1 MKNFLNDVI
10 KPNNR
15 EQLVQGIND
24 YWNNHLKIEDIV
36 TKINHLDNILKSI
49 VILKGSATGY

>member
-15 EQLVQGIND
+15 EQLVQGITTI
-24 YWNNHLKIEDIV
+24 KIGWCEIGSNFQLV
-36 TKINHLDNILKSI
+36 SI
-49 VILKGSATGY
+49 IAN

>member
-24 YWNNHLKIEDIV
+24 YRNNHLKIEDIV